1 MFLPFLSPFHS
12 ICHFASS
19 QTRSGGPETPRM
31 DSPGFNSNTFSSPSA
46 QDPLYRPPFSPPA
59 GMGAPRD
66 SFMAPAPSFM
76 SMGRNSRH
84 DSYTSFD
91 SGKGFAA
98 GEIDKRGSYASG
110 VSLR

>member
-1 MFLPFLSPFHS
+1 MLLPLLSSVAVSPDLPFRLFS
-12 ICHFASS
+12 
-19 QTRSGGPETPRM
+19 TRSGGPETPRM

-98 GEIDKRGSYASG
+98 GEIDKRCGAEK
-110 VSLR
+110 RDR